1 VVVVAAGAAGALVGL
16 DVAGF
21 EVDGAAVAVVAGADG
36 DGAAGDV
43 VEVDPEA
50 P

>member
-1 VVVVAAGAAGALVGL
+1 VVVVAAGALVGL
-16 DVAGF
+16 DVVGAK
-21 EVDGAAVAVVAGADG
+21 VDGAAVAVVAGADG
-36 DGAAGDV
+36 DGAAVDV